1 MSSRKGFTLVE
12 LLVVIAII
20 GVLIALLLPAVQ
32 QAREAARRI
41 SCFNN
46 LKQIGLAMHNYH
58 DTFGSFPSGY
68 IATNTDHKTPLS
80 TGNPG
85 WGWGSLI
92 LPQMEQRNLADS
104 INFHLSI
111 LDPSNQTARTTLL
124 QAFSCPSDRAP
135 EVFHIHDESEN
146 ELTELA
152 SANYVGCFGT
162 TEIDACEGLASGQK
176 CMGTGM
182 LDHNGRYGMK
192 DVIDGTSN
200 TLMVG
205 ERASPLYSDHVEL
218 STWVGA
224 VSGGEEAVARIL
236 GIADHP
242 PNSQY
247 HQHDDDHYD
256 HGHEHQHLDDFGSRH
271 PAGTNFVFADG
282 SVHLITET
290 IDVAVYQSLATRA
303 GGEMVSSDAF

>member
-46 LKQIGLAMHNYH
+46 LKQLGLAMHNYH

-68 IATNTDHKTPLS
+68 IATNTDHKTPLA

-85 WGWGSLI
+85 WGWASLI

-104 INFHLSI
+104 INFRLSI
-111 LDPSNQTARTTLL
+111 LDPSNQAARTTLM
-124 QAFSCPSDRAP
+124 QAYSCPSDRAP

-162 TEIDACEGLASGQK
+162 TEIDVCEGLASGQK

-200 TLMVG
+200 TMMIG

-224 VSGGEEAVARIL
+224 VSGGEEAAVRIL

-247 HQHDDDHYD
+247 HQHNGSSG
-256 HGHEHQHLDDFGSRH
+256 GHEHQHLDDFGSRH

-290 IDVAVYQSLATRA
+290 IDVAVYQALATRA
-303 GGEMVSSDAF
+303 GGEMVSGDAF